1 MTVTKGGPT
10 VVKVKVC
17 GITNLED
24 ALASCEYGADALGFI
39 FHNKSPRFI
48 EPEKAK
54 EIVKTIPPFVTTVGV
69 FVDEGANTIN
79 EIVKKIGLHA
89 VQLHGN
95 ESPEFCEGIQSKIIK
110 TFRIKGARVMGIG
123 TGEQGV
129 NKEMERY
136 NVSAYL
142 LDTYKEGVEGGTGA
156 TFSWGVAKDAIKAG
170 KIILAGGLT
179 TENVKQAIKI
189 VMPYAVDV
197 SSGVEEMP
205 GKKDLRKVMEFIE
218 TAKGAL

>member
-1 MTVTKGGPT
+1 MC
-10 VVKVKVC
+10 KVKIC

-24 ALASCEYGADALGFI
+24 ALAACEYGADALGFI
-39 FHNKSPRFI
+39 FYKESPRFI
-48 EPEKAK
+48 EIEKVK
-54 EIVKTIPPFVTTVGV
+54 EIIKDIPPFVTTVGV
-69 FVDEGANTIN
+69 FVDEDANTIN
-79 EIVKKIGLHA
+79 EIIKKIGLHM

-95 ESPEFCEGIQSKIIK
+95 ESPEFCENIQSKVIK

-142 LDTYKEGVEGGTGA
+142 LDTYREDVEGGSGI
-156 TFSWGVAKDAIKAG
+156 TFNWGVAKDAIKVG

-179 TENVKQAIKI
+179 VENVKQAVRI

-197 SSGVEEMP
+197 SSGVEESP

-218 TAKGAL
+218 TAKGAI

>member
-1 MTVTKGGPT
+1 M
-10 VVKVKVC
+10 VKVKIC
-17 GITNLED
+17 GITNIED

-39 FHNKSPRFI
+39 FYKKSPRFI

-54 EIVKTIPPFVTTVGV
+54 GIIRELPPFVTTVGV
-69 FVDEGANTIN
+69 FVDEDANMIN
-79 EIVKKIGLHA
+79 EIVKTVGLHV

-95 ESPEFCEGIQSKIIK
+95 ESPEFCENMQGKVVK
-110 TFRIKGARVMGIG
+110 TFRVKGARVIGIG

-142 LDTYKEGVEGGTGA
+142 LDTYKECVEGGTGV
-156 TFSWGVAKDAIKAG
+156 TFNWGVARDAARVG

-179 TENVKQAIKI
+179 AENVKQAIKI

-197 SSGVEEMP
+197 SSGVEERP
-205 GKKDLRKVMEFIE
+205 GKKDLKKVMEFIE
-218 TAKGAL
+218 RTKGAL